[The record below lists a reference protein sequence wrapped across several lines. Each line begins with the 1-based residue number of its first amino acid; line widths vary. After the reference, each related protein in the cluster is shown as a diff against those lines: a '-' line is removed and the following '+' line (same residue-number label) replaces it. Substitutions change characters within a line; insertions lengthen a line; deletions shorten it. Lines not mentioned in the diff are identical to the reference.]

1 MQCFRSA
8 FPYAFWL
15 AVDVALVEGFV
26 SGFQGFKKK
35 NNILLIIKIVSWFS
49 YLIRALSKYLRK

>member
-26 SGFQGFKKK
+26 SGFQDLKKK
-35 NNILLIIKIVSWFS
+35 NILLIIKIVSWFS